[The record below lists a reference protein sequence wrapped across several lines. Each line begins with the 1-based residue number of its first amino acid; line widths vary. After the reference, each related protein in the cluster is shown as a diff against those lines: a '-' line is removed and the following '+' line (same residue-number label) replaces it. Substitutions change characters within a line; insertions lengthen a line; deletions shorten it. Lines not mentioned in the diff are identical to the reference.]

1 MSTES
6 NNSKAPIAIISIVI
20 AFLLFIMIGTTSAI
34 QGENA
39 KKECT
44 SSGKVWVESSKTC
57 REKTTSEK
65 FDEKCSTGIEI
76 DGTKYS
82 CADIKRAGLEKA
94 YVENKTIIKHG
105 NSIYEEGTSTEIS
118 AGKMVGDYCLSASD
132 TWSHIGE
139 TRCVVFY
146 PQYFARSGYNFFI
159 DEKENYKTGFVIYMY
174 GNYSW
179 DDFLATYKDKGEIL
193 VCGQITSYQGHPQI
207 KANPSNILVS
217 PNKTMRGGTVV
228 YNYRCK

>member
-1 MSTES
+1 MSTDS
-6 NNSKAPIAIISIVI
+6 DNGKSPIIAILVVV
-20 AFLLFIMIGTTSAI
+20 AFLFLIMIGATSAI

-39 KKECT
+39 KKECK

-65 FDEKCSTGIEI
+65 FDEECTTGIEV
-76 DGTKYS
+76 GGKKYS

-94 YVENKTIIKHG
+94 YIENKTIIKHG
-105 NSIYEEGTSTEIS
+105 DSIYEEGASAEIS
-118 AGKMVGDYCLSASD
+118 AGKMVGDYCLSALD
-132 TWSHIGE
+132 AWSHIGE
-139 TRCVVFY
+139 TRCVVFT
-146 PQYFARSGYNFFI
+146 PGYFARSGYNFFI

-174 GNYSW
+174 GNYNW

-217 PNKTMRGGTVV
+217 PEKTMRGGVAV
-228 YNYRCK
+228 YRYNCR